1 MTKSEAVQRFHRQAE
16 MWQHIAIACLT
27 VMIGLMLY
35 VGWLHIQV
43 FNCYAGVAQHETS
56 RCRPVLWIGRMG
68 TRDALCGEEIRPD
81 CRAYV

>member
-43 FNCYAGVAQHETS
+43 FNCYAGGGA
-56 RCRPVLWIGRMG
+56 
-68 TRDALCGEEIRPD
+68 A
-81 CRAYV
+81 